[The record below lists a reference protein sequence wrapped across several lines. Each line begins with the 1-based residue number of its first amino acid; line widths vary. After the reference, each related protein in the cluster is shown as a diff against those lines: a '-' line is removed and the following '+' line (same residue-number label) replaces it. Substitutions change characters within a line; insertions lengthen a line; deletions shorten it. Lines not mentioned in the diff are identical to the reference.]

1 MSNLVI
7 NIPISER
14 EDGRT
19 RDAIKY
25 NKSCDDFQCL
35 EDGTIT
41 RECRY
46 CNLSLACRQVDILP
60 NGKTMP
66 MEANYLPVYDKDGAL
81 GEHDLFCTGMYDLRP
96 LKERLTDDKV
106 S

>member
-1 MSNLVI
+1 MNNFLI

-14 EDGRT
+14 EDGST
-19 RDAIKY
+19 HDAIKY
-25 NKSCDDFQCL
+25 NKDCQDFQCL

-46 CNLSLACRQVDILP
+46 CNLSLECRQIDILS
-60 NGKTMP
+60 NGETVP
-66 MEANYLPVYDKDGAL
+66 MQANYLPVYDEKGVL
-81 GEHDLFCTGMYDLRP
+81 VEHQLFCTGIYDLRP
-96 LKERLTDDKV
+96 LKERFEDDKV